1 MVAYKIRHVLV
12 PTDAT
17 TVKELRDCQLWQLLP
32 HTAHLGCRSTP
43 SAHAN
48 YASLFVDDV

>member
-17 TVKELRDCQLWQLLP
+17 TVKELRDCQQHNT
-32 HTAHLGCRSTP
+32 HTHSHTHTHSG
-43 SAHAN
+43 
-48 YASLFVDDV
+48 